1 MPPPPPTAA
10 GPLANARE
18 ITRARHDLAQH
29 LSTGRSTHLR
39 VGSKRFDE
47 LIGLDFLQLEM
58 LRQLLGEVAVLGY
71 G

>member
-10 GPLANARE
+10 GPLANARQ

-39 VGSKRFDE
+39 LGSKRVDE
-47 LIGLDFLQLEM
+47 MLGRDFLELEM
-58 LRQLLGEVAVLGY
+58 LRQLLGQVVILGY

>member
-1 MPPPPPTAA
+1 MPPAPPTAA

-39 VGSKRFDE
+39 LGSKRIDE
-47 LIGLDFLQLEM
+47 MLGREFLELEM
-58 LRQLLGEVAVLGY
+58 LRQLLGEVIVLGY